1 MKVVVLDADMFCP
14 WRELWRLVY
23 LYADL
28 VILKNFAFDLGKG
41 EVNVENDS
49 RLLQLKKTRSCRAIP
64 VKERNIPPQC
74 LKVQFKFVA

>member
-49 RLLQLKKTRSCRAIP
+49 RLLQ
-64 VKERNIPPQC
+64 
-74 LKVQFKFVA
+74 